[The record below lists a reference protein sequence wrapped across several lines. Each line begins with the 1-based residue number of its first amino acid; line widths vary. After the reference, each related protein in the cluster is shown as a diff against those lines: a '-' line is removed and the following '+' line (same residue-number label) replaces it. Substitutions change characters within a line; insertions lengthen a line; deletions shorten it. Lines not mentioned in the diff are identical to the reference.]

1 MKKPGRR
8 PPPHVKIPEKAMS
21 VFQHRRNN
29 LAGAEK
35 EQVQEELRSFGQQVQ
50 VDWRIARLKTVG
62 IGERDSE

>member
-1 MKKPGRR
+1 
-8 PPPHVKIPEKAMS
+8 MS